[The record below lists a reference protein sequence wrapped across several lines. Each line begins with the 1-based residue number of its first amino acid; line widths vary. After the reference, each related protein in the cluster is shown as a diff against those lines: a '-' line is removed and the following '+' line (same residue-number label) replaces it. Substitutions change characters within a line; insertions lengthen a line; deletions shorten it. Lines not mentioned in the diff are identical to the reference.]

1 MEVQD
6 GERERVGLGGDGMET
21 PRNNHIVLMLR
32 KQSEKRASDH
42 DRAPASVT
50 VGAERAE
57 RFIARELGAQ
67 RLAIPFMA

>member
-6 GERERVGLGGDGMET
+6 GKRERVGLDGDGMET
-21 PRNNHIVLMLR
+21 PRKNHIMLMLR

-42 DRAPASVT
+42 DRVPASMT
-50 VGAERAE
+50 VGAKRTE
-57 RFIARELGAQ
+57 RFIARELGTQ